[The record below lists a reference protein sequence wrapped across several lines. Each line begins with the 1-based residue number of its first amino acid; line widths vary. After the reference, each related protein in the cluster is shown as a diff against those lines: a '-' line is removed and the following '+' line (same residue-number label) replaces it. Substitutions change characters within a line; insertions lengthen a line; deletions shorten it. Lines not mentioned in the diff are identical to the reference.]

1 MNQGKVCQDRQWKLV
16 IHSTAAIV
24 LIGLA
29 GFTAFPQSEGPPTER
44 PNSSRSRNE
53 GGTKKAPNE
62 AEQSSSSSAVQN
74 ESDGISDEANAEP
87 ENETPSMTRGN
98 PWYVAPTA
106 AERRSRYVQSAFGP
120 VAITRYATVAG
131 VLTARNAPQ
140 EWGGT
145 WEGFGRRFVSN
156 AAEGIIKQSVRFGLD
171 EALDTDS
178 TFYLS
183 RNRRPI
189 ARARN
194 AVFSSVTSRDRNG
207 RRVFG
212 LPKIAGHLTAN
223 IASAEL
229 WYPQRYT
236 YRHGL
241 KGAAISLAVDMGVN
255 LFREFFWKR

>member
-1 MNQGKVCQDRQWKLV
+1 MTLWKVCQNWRWKLV
-16 IHSTAAIV
+16 THTAAAIV

-29 GFTAFPQSEGPPTER
+29 GFTAFPQSEGPSSEK

-53 GGTKKAPNE
+53 GDTKKVPNE
-62 AEQSSSSSAVQN
+62 AEEASSSSAVQS
-74 ESDGISDEANAEP
+74 ERAEISDIADAEP
-87 ENETPSMTRGN
+87 ENETSSMKRGN
-98 PWYVAPTA
+98 PWYVAPTV

-131 VLTARNAPQ
+131 VLTGRNAPR
-140 EWGGT
+140 EWGGQ
-145 WEGFGRRFVSN
+145 WDGFGRRFLSN

-241 KGAAISLAVDMGVN
+241 KGAAISVAVDIGVN

>member
-1 MNQGKVCQDRQWKLV
+1 MAV
-16 IHSTAAIV
+16 IHIAAF
-24 LIGLA
+24 A
-29 GFTAFPQSEGPPTER
+29 TMSQSENPSPDR
-44 PNSSRSRNE
+44 PNSTRSPNSTE
-53 GGTKKAPNE
+53 EKKVEKPE
-62 AEQSSSSSAVQN
+62 ASTTQPEMSSNDGNQDP
-74 ESDGISDEANAEP
+74 SDTEP
-87 ENETPSMTRGN
+87 EDKSQAAPGAN
-98 PWYVAPTA
+98 PWYLPPTA
-106 AERRSRYVQSAFGP
+106 KERRDRYVRSAFGP
-120 VAITRYATVAG
+120 VAITRYTIIAG
-131 VLTARNAPQ
+131 VLTARNAPR

-145 WEGFGRRFVSN
+145 WEGFGRRFASN
-156 AAEGIIKQSVRFGLD
+156 AAEGLIKQTVRFGLD

-183 RNRRPI
+183 RDRRPI
-189 ARARN
+189 ARMRN
-194 AVFSSVTSRDRNG
+194 AVFSAVTSRDRKG

-241 KGAAISLAVDMGVN
+241 KGAAISLAVDIGVN